1 MTDLRTDGL
10 TRVGAKD
17 TCVSKNKAVYS
28 IYSIYTYI
36 VSEYLNIG
44 QKYVRYATFFQG
56 RFIWLVQG
64 LQGGASKRIQKD
76 CWVRFDN
83 KESKKKILLSQN
95 NTHGIW

>member
-1 MTDLRTDGL
+1 M
-10 TRVGAKD
+10 
-17 TCVSKNKAVYS
+17 SKNKAIYS
-28 IYSIYTYI
+28 ICSIYTYI